1 MEIKNRYWDKRR
13 EDMFSLNS
21 TLTLVCFRPNIL
33 DQRLITG
40 YGGWL
45 GCWVLEIYCMISFYG
60 VYIFIAYIINV
71 NISKDGI

>member
-40 YGGWL
+40 YGG
-45 GCWVLEIYCMISFYG
+45 CRVPEMYCMISFYG
-60 VYIFIAYIINV
+60 VDIFIAYIINI